1 MTELDDRT
9 KANLDVVLEEVC
21 RPLPHGGDHELRKA
35 IAEKLLA
42 SAIEGNRTIGGLT
55 EIARVGL
62 AQLTKKS
69 A

>member
-42 SAIEGNRTIGGLT
+42 SAMEGNRTIGGLT
-55 EIARVGL
+55 EIARVAL
-62 AQLTKKS
+62 AEMTKKS

>member
-42 SAIEGNRTIGGLT
+42 SAMEGTGL
-55 EIARVGL
+55 
-62 AQLTKKS
+62 S
-69 A
+69 AD